1 MKVLVTGG
9 AGFIGTH
16 LCRKLLHDGHAVSV
30 VDNFSPQIHAGN
42 CDLAPDIRGHVQLF
56 RGDIR
61 DKSCLVQALAGQE
74 AVIHLAAETGTGQS
88 MYEVAHYEAVNL
100 GGTALLLEQLVKRTT
115 GDIETVIVASS
126 RAVYGE
132 GRYVCA
138 EHGVQ
143 YPDARRKED
152 MLNKQF
158 QPTCPICHLDM
169 EAMPTTEDSALRP
182 TSFYGLT
189 KLTQEQ
195 MTLMFG
201 RALGLRAFALRF
213 QNVYGPGQS
222 LNNPY
227 TGILPVFSNQ
237 ARFGRPIYVFED
249 GRESRDFVYVEDV
262 CVATAACLTAPA
274 VVEALNVGSG
284 RRTTVLEIAQE
295 IVDYFASKSEIVING
310 AFRVGDVRHSL
321 ADLGRVRSRLG
332 FEPKWPF
339 SDGLLRFLEWSAD
352 EKPQSVGYEESFQE
366 MSARKMYHA

>member
-16 LCRKLLHDGHAVSV
+16 LCRKLLHDGHTVSV
-30 VDNFSPQIHAGN
+30 LDNFSPQIHAGN
-42 CDLAPDIRGHVQLF
+42 GDLAPDIRGHVKLF

-158 QPTCPICHLDM
+158 QPACPICHLDM
-169 EAMPTTEDSALRP
+169 EAAPTTEDSALRP

-249 GRESRDFVYVEDV
+249 GRESRDFVYVDDV
-262 CVATAACLTAPA
+262 CVATVACLTVPA

-284 RRTTVLEIAQE
+284 RQTTVLEIAQK
-295 IVDYFASKSEIVING
+295 IVDYFASKSEIIING

-332 FEPKWPF
+332 FEPQRPF
-339 SDGLLRFLEWSAD
+339 SEGLLHFLEWSAD
-352 EKPQSVGYEESFQE
+352 EKPQSAGYEESFQE

>member
-1 MKVLVTGG
+1 VKVLVTGG

-16 LCRKLLHDGHAVSV
+16 LCRKLLADGHAVSV
-30 VDNFSPQIHAGN
+30 VDNFSPQVHAGN
-42 CDLAPDIRGHVQLF
+42 CDLALDIRSDVKLI
-56 RGDIR
+56 RGDVR
-61 DKSCLVQALAGQE
+61 DKSCLVASLAGQD

-88 MYEVAHYEAVNL
+88 MYEVAHYEEVNL
-100 GGTALLLEQLVKRTT
+100 GGTALLLEQLVKQPAS
-115 GDIETVIVASS
+115 DIETVIVASS

-143 YPDARRKED
+143 FPDARLKAD
-152 MLNKQF
+152 MLKKQF
-158 QPTCPICHLDM
+158 QPVCPRCSSEM
-169 EAMPTTEDSALRP
+169 EAVPTTEDSRLHP

-201 RALGLRAFALRF
+201 RALGLRAFGLRF

-237 ARFGRPIYVFED
+237 ARFAKPIYIFED
-249 GRESRDFVYVEDV
+249 GRESRDFVYVQDV
-262 CVATAACLTAPA
+262 CEATVACLAAPA

-284 RRTTVLEIAQE
+284 RQTTVLEIAQKV
-295 IVDYFASKSEIVING
+295 VDYFGSKSEIFVNG
-310 AFRVGDVRHSL
+310 AFRIGDVRHSL

-332 FEPKWPF
+332 FEPKWSF
-339 SDGLLRFLEWSAD
+339 SEGLLRFLEWSAD
-352 EKPQSVGYEESFQE
+352 EKPQHVGYEESFQE
-366 MSARKMYHA
+366 MSARNMYHA